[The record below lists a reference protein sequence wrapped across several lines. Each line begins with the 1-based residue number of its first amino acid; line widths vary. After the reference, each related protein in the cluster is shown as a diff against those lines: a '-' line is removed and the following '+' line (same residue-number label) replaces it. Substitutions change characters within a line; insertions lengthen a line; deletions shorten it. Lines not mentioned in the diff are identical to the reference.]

1 LGRILSQDG
10 SSSAGQRAGIKKKLC
25 FSGVIKMSN
34 KKFTVS
40 LVALLVSGIAG
51 SAFAGETPASF
62 DPSKCKVEYPKA
74 SLMNEEQG
82 ITSMS
87 FLVAADGSVA
97 DSKLEKS
104 SGFKGLDKAALKGLS
119 ACKFKPGTKD
129 GAPAQTWTKVDYA
142 WKLD

>member
-1 LGRILSQDG
+1 
-10 SSSAGQRAGIKKKLC
+10 
-25 FSGVIKMSN
+25 MSN
-34 KKFTVS
+34 KKFAAGLFAALTVAA
-40 LVALLVSGIAG
+40 VAPS
-51 SAFAGETPASF
+51 FAAEVPATF

-82 ITSMS
+82 TTSMS
-87 FLVAADGSVA
+87 FQVNADGSVA